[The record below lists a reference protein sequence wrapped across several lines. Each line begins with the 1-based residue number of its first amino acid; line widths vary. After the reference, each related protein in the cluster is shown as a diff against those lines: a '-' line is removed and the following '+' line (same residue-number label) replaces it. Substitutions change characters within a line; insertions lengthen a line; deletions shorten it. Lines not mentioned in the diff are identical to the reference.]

1 MVQEFLGGFST
12 PDDRLTGTMDTSA
25 GGRTMADVTSVSFFT
40 RAWCG
45 PTRGMRRSYPRFTPL
60 FHALRRGIFN
70 ALRRV
75 SMEHFLRFCRSDVLC
90 LYRYL
95 RAHSFAPFAP
105 RHFCFARPRMTI
117 LGSTSIPRQPTQVS
131 FTSLHSKPSAP
142 LL

>member
-12 PDDRLTGTMDTSA
+12 PDGRLTGTMDTSA
-25 GGRTMADVTSVSFFT
+25 GGRTMADVTSVLILYSGLVWANSGDEAFLSAVYPAVS
-40 RAWCG
+40 RAAAW
-45 PTRGMRRSYPRFTPL
+45 
-60 FHALRRGIFN
+60 IFN